1 HPELG
6 EARPPQPS
14 PRPSAALAR
23 ARAPIDGH
31 ATGADQSG
39 AGFHV
44 PLVADRPAR
53 AGAGQGALR
62 RAPGLRGGAP
72 PLRVRPAGHLPAG
85 TLQANGITGFRGG
98 KGFGAAKAKFLLE
111 EKLPRAFALGE
122 DLGIR
127 FRMERRIVHTVDVNT
142 ALALAQRLG
151 SPAAEGFALAS
162 LRAHFEEL
170 QDPNEAAGLRKRL
183 QDVGVPLEALEAALS
198 DPEKESKNALRT
210 AQARPML
217 RSGVPHFEIRCGGP
231 DLCEGVHGGPTRPS
245 YFEEIFQRCLPKEE
259 L

>member
-1 HPELG
+1 M
-6 EARPPQPS
+6 AM
-14 PRPSAALAR
+14 PRVQIKVVLDFMCPWSLIGLRSLALAKER
-23 ARAPIDGH
+23 FAARLDFAVELLPFEFD
-31 ATGADQSG
+31 
-39 AGFHV
+39 
-44 PLVADRPAR
+44 P
-53 AGAGQGALR
+53 
-62 RAPGLRGGAP
+62 PGTYPQEGLDW
-72 PLRVRPAGHLPAG
+72 
-85 TLQANGITGFRGG
+85 TEYC
-98 KGFGAAKAKFLLE
+98 KGFGPAKAKFLLE

-231 DLCEGVHGGPTRPS
+231 DLCAGVHGGPTRPS
-245 YFEEIFQRCLPKEE
+245 YFEEIFQRCLPQEE